1 MALFDGVDAMLDAL
15 CANGMVLAVVSS
27 DSENNARAALGDCA
41 RHVSHFECGASL
53 FGKAAK
59 YKKVLGRAGI
69 PADQA
74 IAIGDEVRD
83 GEAAQKA
90 GIAFGAVS
98 WGFASMEALQKL
110 DPDFVFARV
119 DEIPLKLSRV
129 GKPAAP

>member
-1 MALFDGVDAMLDAL
+1 
-15 CANGMVLAVVSS
+15 
-27 DSENNARAALGDCA
+27 
-41 RHVSHFECGASL
+41 
-53 FGKAAK
+53 
-59 YKKVLGRAGI
+59 
-69 PADQA
+69 
-74 IAIGDEVRD
+74 VRD

-110 DPDFVFARV
+110 DPDFVFARI